1 MKIESTTTDLTSEAI
16 KALTE
21 VCRPD
26 ESLSDAVLRIM
37 KVLTELEIYEF
48 IRELRVAESHELDQS
63 VTTCLDTLILNLE
76 RLAPVFTYRNARNQ
90 VRDSRPNPTE

>member
-26 ESLSDAVLRIM
+26 ENLSDAVLRIM

-48 IRELRVAESHELDQS
+48 IRTGR
-63 VTTCLDTLILNLE
+63 
-76 RLAPVFTYRNARNQ
+76 
-90 VRDSRPNPTE
+90 